1 MGSYK
6 KQYEI
11 YYSSLRNK
19 KSVPERERDTLN
31 RKNNQKN
38 DNNKYLNKFLRQC
51 CAAGVLLGMVL
62 IIKNIPLQETKEV
75 YTISRDVVDDNL
87 ILTKCVMA
95 INIPKLDNYKEKT
108 LDFID
113 KCKSDVTGK
122 KTLKEVIRNNFI
134 IPVSGKYKSLN
145 KENEAGIIIKTDKNK
160 DVLASYRGTVIDI
173 NCINKEKYITID
185 HGNGV
190 ESYYGC
196 LSSTN
201 VKEGDKIKK
210 GQIIGKAGTVDKE
223 DGVIYKIIY
232 LGMEKDPTELINF
245 DGLQSI

>member
-19 KSVPERERDTLN
+19 KSSPEKERNTISKKSN
-31 RKNNQKN
+31 PNG

-51 CAAGVLLGMVL
+51 CAAGILLGMVL

-75 YTISRDVVDDNL
+75 YTISRDVVDENL

-95 INIPKLDNYKEKT
+95 INIPKLNNYKEKT

-122 KTLKEVIRNNFI
+122 KTLKELIRSKFI
-134 IPVSGKYKSLN
+134 IPVNGKYEDLK
-145 KENEAGIIIKTDKNK
+145 KENESGVIINTDKNK
-160 DVLASYRGTVIDI
+160 EVAASYSGTIIDI
-173 NCINKEKYITID
+173 SNLKGEKYITID
-185 HGNGV
+185 HGNGI
-190 ESYYGC
+190 ETYYGC
-196 LSSTN
+196 LSSTEI
-201 VKEGDKIKK
+201 KEGDKVKK
-210 GQIIGKAGTVDKE
+210 GQIIGKAGTVDNI
-223 DGVIYKIIY
+223 DGIVYKIIY
-232 LGMEKDPTELINF
+232 LGMEKNPTELISF